1 MSKQSKTIAYVTQS
15 YPTLTQTFV
24 YRETQALEAEGFDIV
39 TCAIWKP
46 DTTSLSEES
55 RHLVDQTLY
64 VFPVSWA
71 RFLGAHLTV
80 FLKHPLRYAGTLL
93 LVLTQR
99 GESGKNRIRSLY
111 HFAEAVYLAP
121 ELEKRHVGHLHAHFT
136 INAATM
142 ALVLARLL
150 DISFSFTAHNI
161 FFTDRVLLKLKVR
174 ESRFIIA
181 ISEFSKQFLDRLAP
195 GGQDKMHVVH
205 CGVSPEDFAPNA
217 RPENQVPL
225 LLFVAQLAERKGA
238 QVLIE
243 ACKILA
249 ERGIP
254 FQCIIVGG
262 GAEQEVLRLKQLV
275 ESCALKGAVELAGSV
290 PQERLKGYLGRAD
303 VFVLPCITASNG
315 DMDGVPVSLME
326 AMAMGIPTVSTYVS
340 GIPELI
346 ENEESGLL
354 VPEKDPDA
362 LADALQRLLQDG
374 DLRERLARNGRR
386 QVQAEFN
393 IHRNV
398 AQMADLFQR
407 YLKADV

>member
-1 MSKQSKTIAYVTQS
+1 
-15 YPTLTQTFV
+15 
-24 YRETQALEAEGFDIV
+24 
-39 TCAIWKP
+39 
-46 DTTSLSEES
+46 
-55 RHLVDQTLY
+55 
-64 VFPVSWA
+64 
-71 RFLGAHLTV
+71 
-80 FLKHPLRYAGTLL
+80 
-93 LVLTQR
+93 
-99 GESGKNRIRSLY
+99 
-111 HFAEAVYLAP
+111 LAP
-121 ELEKRHVGHLHAHFT
+121 ELEKRRVGHLHAHFT

-174 ESRFIIA
+174 EARFIVV
-181 ISEFSKQFLDRLAP
+181 ISEFSRQFLDRLAP
-195 GGQDKMHVVH
+195 DGQDKMHVVH
-205 CGVSPEDFAPNA
+205 CGVSPEDFAPDVQ
-217 RPENQVPL
+217 PENQVPQ

-243 ACKILA
+243 ACEILA
-249 ERGIP
+249 ERGVP
-254 FQCIIVGG
+254 FQCAIVGG

-275 ESCALKGAVELAGSV
+275 ESLALQDAVDLTGSV
-290 PQERLKGYLGRAD
+290 PQEHLMGYLRRAD

-315 DMDGVPVSLME
+315 DMDGVPVALME

-354 VPEKDPDA
+354 VPEKDPEA
-362 LADALQRLLQDG
+362 LADALQRLLRDG

-393 IHRNV
+393 IHSNAAR
-398 AQMADLFQR
+398 MADLFQR